1 MAECYRVRL
10 VREAKEMLRKIGK
23 KFGKNT
29 YESLRDLIQELE
41 FNPEQ
46 RGEALS
52 GQLHG
57 LYSLHYSRFRVIYR
71 IHEGSAVVLVLA
83 AGWHESGSRKD
94 IYRILERMVESGILD
109 IEDIDSDV
117 ED

>member
-1 MAECYRVRL
+1 MVELYRVRL
-10 VREAKEMLRKIGK
+10 VREASEMLRKIGK
-23 KFGKNT
+23 KFGKKT
-29 YESLRDLIQELE
+29 YEALRDLIQELE

-46 RGEALS
+46 KGEMLT
-52 GQLHG
+52 GELYG

-71 IHEGSAVVLVLA
+71 IHDGAAEVVVLA

-94 IYRILERMVESGILD
+94 IYRILERMVESGYLD
-109 IEDIDSDV
+109 IEDTAE